1 MASLTQ
7 QGLYRDLNLTFN
19 KHPVTGAISVLKDRE
34 AVKRAVRNL
43 IMTNFY
49 ERPYNPL
56 FGGNVPG
63 MLFENATP
71 MEEHMI
77 FDQIKTT
84 IANWEPR
91 ATLDNLIVDLDPD
104 SNSLFIKIIFSI
116 RNDMGPIELDISIYR
131 VR

>member
-19 KHPVTGAISVLKDRE
+19 KHPVTGAIGILKDRE

-43 IMTNFY
+43 IMTNIY

-56 FGGNVPG
+56 FGGNVTA
-63 MLFENATP
+63 MLFENATQ
-71 MEEHMI
+71 MTEHRI
-77 FDQIKTT
+77 FEQIKTA
-84 IANWEPR
+84 IKNWEPR
-91 ATLDNLIVDLDPD
+91 ASLDNLIVDLQPD
-104 SNSLFIKIIFSI
+104 SNSLFVKIVFSI
-116 RNDMGPIELDISIYR
+116 TNSLGPIELDITVDR